1 MSHCTRLPLSVAA
14 QSRAIMT
21 EAQSRAIT
29 TEAQSRAMLARAPR
43 RAILAA
49 PAIALLRPGSG
60 AAQDGFPN
68 RPVRIVIPNP
78 PGGNSDL
85 LGRGL
90 ANHLGQAWGQTMVPD
105 NRGGAGGILG
115 AEIAVGAAPDGYTMF
130 IGNIGPNAINKA
142 LYPRLPYDPATA
154 FTAVSQ
160 FIAVP
165 NVLVLHPSVPARTVP
180 ELIALARARPGALA
194 YASSGAGQS
203 PHISGAWFANMTGVN
218 MVHVPYRGAG
228 PSLQDLLAGNVQ
240 MIFEN
245 ISNAM
250 PHIRAG
256 NLRALAVTSARRS
269 PALPDLP
276 TIAEAAGLDG
286 YDVTSWFGLFG
297 PAGLPAPLAA
307 RYQAEVVRYLQTPAT
322 RTMLTD
328 LGAEIVGS
336 TPAAFH
342 AFVQAEIAKWMRV
355 IPQIGVTL

>member
-1 MSHCTRLPLSVAA
+1 MQPKFTG
-14 QSRAIMT
+14 
-21 EAQSRAIT
+21 
-29 TEAQSRAMLARAPR
+29 R
-43 RAILAA
+43 RAILTAA
-49 PAIALLRPGSG
+49 AAFAPSSRTD
-60 AAQDGFPN
+60 AQDAFPN
-68 RPVRIVIPNP
+68 RPVRMVIPNP

-85 LGRGL
+85 LGRGI
-90 ANHLGQAWGQTMVPD
+90 ANHLNQAWGQPIVPD
-105 NRGGAGGILG
+105 NRGGAGGIIG
-115 AEIAVGAAPDGYTMF
+115 AEIVAGAAPDGYTMF

-142 LYPRLPYDPATA
+142 LYERLPYDPASS
-154 FTAVSQ
+154 FTPVSQ

-165 NVLVLHPSVPARTVP
+165 NVLVLHPSVPARSVA
-180 ELIALARARPGALA
+180 ELIALARARPGSLA

-218 MVHVPYRGAG
+218 LLHVPYRGAG

-256 NLRALAVTSARRS
+256 TLRALAVTSARRS

-276 TIAEAAGLDG
+276 TVAEAAGLDG

-297 PAGLPAPLAA
+297 PARLPPAIAA
-307 RYQAEVVRYLQTPAT
+307 RYQAEVVRYLETPAT
-322 RTMLTD
+322 RTMLTN
-328 LGAEIVGS
+328 LGAEVIGS
-336 TPAAFH
+336 TPAEFA
-342 AFVQAEIAKWMRV
+342 AFVQAEIAKWTRV

>member
-1 MSHCTRLPLSVAA
+1 MSRCRRPLSPIAA
-14 QSRAIMT
+14 S
-21 EAQSRAIT
+21 
-29 TEAQSRAMLARAPR
+29 R

-49 PAIALLRPGSG
+49 PSLALLQPGRG
-60 AAQDGFPN
+60 TAQDGFPN

-90 ANHLGQAWGQTMVPD
+90 ANQLGQSWGQTIVPD
-105 NRGGAGGILG
+105 NRGGAGGIIG
-115 AEIAVGAAPDGYTMF
+115 AEVVATAPPDGYTMF

-142 LYPRLPYDPATA
+142 LYDRLPYDPATA

-180 ELIALARARPGALA
+180 ELIALARARPGTLA

-203 PHISGAWFANMTGVN
+203 PHIAGAWFASMTGVN
-218 MVHVPYRGAG
+218 LLHVPYRGAG

-256 NLRALAVTSARRS
+256 SLRALAVTSARRS

-276 TIAEAAGLDG
+276 TIAQAAGLDG

-307 RYQAEVVRYLQTPAT
+307 RYHAEVVRYLRTPAT
-322 RTMLTD
+322 NTMLTG
-328 LGAEIVGS
+328 LGAEIVGNS
-336 TPAAFH
+336 PAEFD
-342 AFVQAEIAKWMRV
+342 AFVRAEIAKWMRV